1 MAVAENIQNREA
13 HKEFT
18 KNGTAGK
25 RVKLEIKRQDGPDG
39 KARWDKFDIPWKPGM
54 NVISAMMDIATD
66 PVTVDGLE
74 LPGRDLRLVRDAD
87 QWKGANGLFRAGR

>member
-25 RVKLEIKRQDGPDG
+25 RVKLEIKRQDGPRRQG
-39 KARWDKFDIPWKPGM
+39 SLGQVRYSVEAG
-54 NVISAMMDIATD
+54 N
-66 PVTVDGLE
+66 E
-74 LPGRDLRLVRDAD
+74 RDS
-87 QWKGANGLFRAGR
+87 QP